1 MVETD
6 ISTYT
11 IFRLKQ
17 IGDANPKRRKTL
29 LMVKEQIEI
38 KRSKELKRI
47 QDETPTKST
56 SSMVLGEILW
66 ILRPVV
72 YCKSFN
78 VFDNTYIR
86 HTNDIYNM
94 VVVAL
99 VLFGRHSWKPWWIS
113 LLIDIYSRRKSRSGK
128 TLNDP
133 ESIELSRRTFNWL
146 YYLLRSPFF
155 EKFLAKKSS
164 STSIFSKFASL
175 PVINVVYSKFGG
187 FAYYIRRILLTF
199 N

>member
-1 MVETD
+1 MVA
-6 ISTYT
+6 IYIRTYA

-78 VFDNTYIR
+78 VFDNNIYDILMIYI
-86 HTNDIYNM
+86 I
-94 VVVAL
+94 
-99 VLFGRHSWKPWWIS
+99 W
-113 LLIDIYSRRKSRSGK
+113 
-128 TLNDP
+128 
-133 ESIELSRRTFNWL
+133 
-146 YYLLRSPFF
+146 
-155 EKFLAKKSS
+155 
-164 STSIFSKFASL
+164 
-175 PVINVVYSKFGG
+175 
-187 FAYYIRRILLTF
+187 
-199 N
+199 